1 MSTSTI
7 AQTGAPPP
15 RAAAPSRDPMP
26 ARLLTRPRGYL
37 MARATA
43 AGRQMVVARVA
54 SSGTRLHH
62 HHHQPPC
69 RNISRRPRGLLLSG
83 RDSARASAAAPSSQ
97 AASSAEVGHHEHAAP
112 TLRSLLGG
120 ATATARG
127 DDGGGAAEAAAPS
140 SSPHP
145 DRVVELTGDALD
157 AHLERILDEFRRTG
171 GGGGGGSYSSS
182 STNNSAATATAP
194 TPTPTPPRRVMLKV
208 SGEALAGAAG
218 HGVDAGVL
226 DAVAREIRAAVLGG
240 GVQVCVVVGGGNYW
254 RGAEAAGVA
263 GIDRPTA
270 DHVGMLAT
278 VMNALCLQ
286 AALESLGVPARVQ
299 SAIEMREVAE
309 PYVRRRAVRHL
320 ERGRVV
326 LFAAGTGSP
335 FFSTDTAAALRAAE
349 VGAGVVLK
357 ATKVDGVYDRDPRAH
372 PREARRYERLSYAE
386 VAQGELGVMDAA
398 AIALCRENGIPVV
411 VFNAFGAGNVLRA
424 ALGVEGVGTTVGGGS
439 GGCCGGGAAGGGAV

>member
-1 MSTSTI
+1 
-7 AQTGAPPP
+7 
-15 RAAAPSRDPMP
+15 
-26 ARLLTRPRGYL
+26 
-37 MARATA
+37 
-43 AGRQMVVARVA
+43 
-54 SSGTRLHH
+54 
-62 HHHQPPC
+62 
-69 RNISRRPRGLLLSG
+69 
-83 RDSARASAAAPSSQ
+83 
-97 AASSAEVGHHEHAAP
+97 
-112 TLRSLLGG
+112 LLGG